1 MYLRNF
7 QYFVAAAKEENF
19 SRAAEHLH
27 IAQSALSRQIKMLED
42 DLGVSLFVR
51 SRSRVRLTDAGRAYF
66 EDITK
71 IIREVNLANDRARR
85 HGQGQLGTLQVGIH
99 NVSIRNKRVEQ
110 SINLFRASYPG
121 IELVLVEGITKS
133 HADALRAETL
143 DAAFV
148 IDVPEK
154 REDDFIYLTVGANEP
169 LLVLPKPHPL
179 ASRKW
184 VHLADLVGERFIW
197 IRRSVNPP
205 IYDSLMRACVSG
217 GLTPR
222 VVQHVLSHDLC
233 PKLVAAGIGLAMVPS
248 SVAAKDENVVF
259 KRIADLSVAWQIDLA
274 WRHDNRSPALKSF
287 IEVVNKCTR
296 AASPATAKRAHSR
309 SAVGA

>member
-7 QYFVAAAKEENF
+7 QYFIAAAKEENF
-19 SRAAEHLH
+19 SRAAERLH

-66 EDITK
+66 EDVTK
-71 IIREVNLANDRARR
+71 IMREVNRANDRARR
-85 HGQGQLGTLQVGIH
+85 HGQGQLGTLQIGIH
-99 NVSIRNKRVEQ
+99 NVSIRNKLVEQ
-110 SINLFRASYPG
+110 SLNLFRSNHPG
-121 IELVLVEGITKS
+121 IELILVEGISKS

-148 IDVPEK
+148 IDVADN
-154 REDDFIYLTVGANEP
+154 REDDFVYLAVDANEP
-169 LLVLPKPHPL
+169 LLVLPKRHAL
-179 ASRKW
+179 ASHKRIR
-184 VHLADLVGERFIW
+184 LADLAGERFIW
-197 IRRSVNPP
+197 IRRSVNSA
-205 IYDSLMRACVSG
+205 IHDSLMKACVAG

-233 PKLVAAGIGLAMVPS
+233 PKLVAAGIGLAVVPS
-248 SVAAKDENVVF
+248 SVAVKDANVVF

-274 WRHDNRSPALKSF
+274 WRHSNRSPALKSF
-287 IEVVNKCTR
+287 IETVNKC
-296 AASPATAKRAHSR
+296 SR
-309 SAVGA
+309 SVAR

>member
-7 QYFVAAAKEENF
+7 QYFVAAAREENF

-42 DLGVSLFVR
+42 NLGVSLFVR

-66 EDITK
+66 QDITK
-71 IIREVNLANDRARR
+71 IMREVGLANDRAKR
-85 HGQGQLGTLQVGIH
+85 HGQGQLGTLQIGIH
-99 NVSIRNKRVEQ
+99 NVSIRNKLVEQ
-110 SINLFRASYPG
+110 SINLFRTSYPG
-121 IELVLVEGITKS
+121 IELILVEGISKS

-148 IDVPEK
+148 IDVAEK
-154 REDDFIYLTVGANEP
+154 REDDFTYLTVGANEP
-169 LLVLPKPHPL
+169 LLVLPKRHPL
-179 ASRKW
+179 ALRRSVR
-184 VHLADLVGERFIW
+184 LADLIGERFIW
-197 IRRSVNPP
+197 IRRSVNSA
-205 IYDSLMRACVSG
+205 IYDSLMQACVSG

-248 SVAAKDENVVF
+248 SVAVKDANVVF
-259 KRIADLSVAWQIDLA
+259 KRVADLSVAWQIDLA
-274 WRHDNRSPALKSF
+274 WRRDNRSPTLKSF

-296 AASPATAKRAHSR
+296 TTSPTTVKRAH
-309 SAVGA
+309 